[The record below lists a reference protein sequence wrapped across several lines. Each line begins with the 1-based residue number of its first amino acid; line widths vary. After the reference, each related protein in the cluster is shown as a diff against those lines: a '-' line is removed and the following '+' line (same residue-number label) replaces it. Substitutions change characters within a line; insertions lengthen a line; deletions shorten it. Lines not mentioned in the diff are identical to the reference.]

1 MLLRSPAVIEI
12 FGVSAGLLVLISF
25 LMKGERKIRY
35 INIIGSLIFI
45 IYGVLIGSLSVTL
58 LNVGLTLVHIV
69 KLSRK
74 GETEV

>member
-1 MLLRSPAVIEI
+1 MFNIDPTIVEI
-12 FGVSAGLLVLISF
+12 FGVTAGALVLISF
-25 LMKGERKIRY
+25 LMKGERNIRL
-35 INIIGSLIFI
+35 INIIGSVIFI
-45 IYGVLIGSLSVTL
+45 VYGVMIGSLSVTL

>member
-1 MLLRSPAVIEI
+1 LFNIDPTIVEI
-12 FGVSAGLLVLISF
+12 FGVTAGALVLISF
-25 LMKGERKIRY
+25 LMKGERNIRY

-45 IYGVLIGSLSVTL
+45 VYGVMISSLSVTL

-74 GETEV
+74 GGTEV

>member
-1 MLLRSPAVIEI
+1 MFNIDPAIIEI